1 MMLVRLAAVAGAGMA
16 GVLFAATVYAAPADD
31 QNFIAALDR
40 QGIPYSS
47 PQNAIGIAREVCALL
62 DDGATGVDVARE
74 INKTSGIPAPHAGYF
89 VGASITS
96 YCPSHS
102 NAFSG

>member
-1 MMLVRLAAVAGAGMA
+1 MMLVRLAAAAGAGMA
-16 GVLFAATVYAAPADD
+16 AVLFAATVYAAPADD

-47 PQNAIGIAREVCALL
+47 PQNAIGIARE
-62 DDGATGVDVARE
+62 